1 MKTPIVSI
9 IIPVFNQE
17 KWIGRCLRS
26 LLNQTMERSNYEI
39 IVVDDGSTD
48 RTAFALDLFLDE
60 IKLIK
65 NDNNRGLPAALNI
78 GIKESKA
85 NHIIRVDGDDYVNE
99 FFLFIL
105 NEFLE
110 QNKYMDAIAC
120 DYFLVND
127 EEEIIERKNCM
138 DNPIG
143 CGIMFKSNQLLEIGL
158 YDENFLLYE
167 ERDLRYRFE
176 KKYKIHRLELPLY
189 RYRRHSN
196 NITNNLKNHEIHE
209 KKLKLKHGMS

>member
-65 NDNNRGLPAALNI
+65 NDKNRGLPAALNR